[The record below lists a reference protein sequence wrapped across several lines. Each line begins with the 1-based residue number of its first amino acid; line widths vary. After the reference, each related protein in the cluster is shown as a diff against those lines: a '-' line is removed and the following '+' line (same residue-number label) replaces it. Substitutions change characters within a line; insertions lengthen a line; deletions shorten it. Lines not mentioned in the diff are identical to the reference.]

1 MSDGVLKA
9 LITTEPEETNEPA
22 WGRDGLTKSILDG
35 LTASIAMLDDS
46 GKIIFVNE
54 SWRRYAEASHLVVSD
69 HLVVSNHGIGMN
81 YLEVCESESRD
92 SQAELREIA
101 NGIREIISG
110 ESDEFHTEYPCHSL
124 SEKRWFSV
132 RATRID
138 DNDPPILLLVYN
150 DVTEQKLLEE
160 EREKIKSIFQSIGV
174 VHIIENEELLDA
186 VTGLSGSG
194 PAYVAMFIE
203 ALSDGGVKMGLPRVM
218 ALNLAAQTV
227 YGTAKM
233 VLESGIHPA
242 ELKDK
247 VSSPGG
253 TTIEG
258 IKELE
263 VHGLRGS
270 VISAVESATRR
281 SKELSKGGK

>member
-1 MSDGVLKA
+1 MQMKIGFIGAGNMAEALVKGLLSSDVFKNDQIIMSDVVTERLNFISSQYHVRTTSNNNEVAKSSDLVVLAVKPNLIGVVLDEIKTLLTSRKILISIA
-9 LITTEPEETNEPA
+9 AGITTSFISRFIKKKTKIARVMPNTPALVLAGASVVYCNSLIT
-22 WGRDGLTKSILDG
+22 R
-35 LTASIAMLDDS
+35 
-46 GKIIFVNE
+46 
-54 SWRRYAEASHLVVSD
+54 
-69 HLVVSNHGIGMN
+69 
-81 YLEVCESESRD
+81 
-92 SQAELREIA
+92 
-101 NGIREIISG
+101 
-110 ESDEFHTEYPCHSL
+110 
-124 SEKRWFSV
+124 
-132 RATRID
+132 
-138 DNDPPILLLVYN
+138 
-150 DVTEQKLLEE
+150 E
-160 EREKIKSIFQSIGV
+160 EREKIKHIFQSIGV

-203 ALSDGGVKMGLPRVM
+203 ALSDGGVKMGLSRDM